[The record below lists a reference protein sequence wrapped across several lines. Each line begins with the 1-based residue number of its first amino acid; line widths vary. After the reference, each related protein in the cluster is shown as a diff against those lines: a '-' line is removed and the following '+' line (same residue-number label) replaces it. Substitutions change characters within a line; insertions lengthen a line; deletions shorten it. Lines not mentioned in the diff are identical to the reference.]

1 MNEGTDTKPLDP
13 HGIGGDST
21 DSAPGEGR
29 DRYNGT
35 DDEIGE
41 AV

>member
-21 DSAPGEGR
+21 DSAPGEAQGFT
-29 DRYNGT
+29 T
-35 DDEIGE
+35 DSDSIELS
-41 AV
+41 A